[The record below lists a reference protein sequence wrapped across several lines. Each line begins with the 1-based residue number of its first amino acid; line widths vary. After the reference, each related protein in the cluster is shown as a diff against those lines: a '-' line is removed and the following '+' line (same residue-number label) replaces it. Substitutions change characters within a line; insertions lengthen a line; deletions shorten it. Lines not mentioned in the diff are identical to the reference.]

1 MTPEVREQDRRQF
14 IANAIEVLNRSLDY
28 EQTLASLAWIAV
40 PTIADWCAVDV
51 LENGV
56 LQRLSVAHVDRGKLD
71 FVEEIER
78 RFPPDPDAPHGIT
91 AILRTGLPELVPVIT
106 EEMMERTPNKEY
118 LALIRQLGF
127 RSYIGVPLMRGGQ
140 PYGVI
145 TLIMAESGRYY
156 DEADLATAM
165 TLADRAS
172 AAIENARLFRE
183 LQAAHDRAESA
194 NRAKDEFL
202 AMLGH
207 ELRNPLAPIQTALE
221 LMELRAPDAFKRE
234 RTVIER
240 QLRHVV
246 RLVDDLLDVSR
257 ITRGKIE
264 LHRQEVDIADTIA
277 RSIEM
282 ASPLLE
288 EKGHA
293 LETSAPP
300 GLHVHGDPER
310 LAQVVTNLV
319 TNAAKY
325 TEHGGRI
332 TVTAAHEGEQ
342 VVIRVRDT
350 GVGIPPEM
358 LDHVFEAFYQG
369 RQAIDRAKGGL
380 GLGLAIVRSLVE
392 MHGGSVSAYSEGRG
406 KGSELVVRLPALDA
420 TTQPSTTDARVDL
433 PGPRET
439 ILVVDDNPDALNM
452 LADALEKRGFSTV
465 RAHDAPS
472 ALAIAAQVRPQIAL
486 LDIGLPVMDG
496 WELGRRLR
504 EIPDLGDLQLVAVTG
519 YGQASDRATSEAAG
533 FAAHLVKPISL
544 DAVLATIGELSGNQ
558 TISQ

>member
-28 EQTLASLAWIAV
+28 AQTLASLAWIAV

-51 LENGV
+51 VENGV
-56 LQRLSVAHVDRGKLD
+56 LQRLAVAHVDRGKLD

-78 RFPPDPDAPHGIT
+78 RFPPDPDAPHGIS
-91 AILRTGLPELVPVIT
+91 AILRTGQPEIVEVIT
-106 EEMMERTPNKEY
+106 DEMMDLMPNKEY

-145 TLIMAESGRYY
+145 TLIMAESGRHY

-172 AAIENARLFRE
+172 AAVEHARLFRE
-183 LQAAHDRAESA
+183 LQAAHDRAASA

-257 ITRGKIE
+257 ITRGKVE

-288 EKGHA
+288 EKEHE
-293 LETSAPP
+293 LVTSAPP
-300 GLHVHGDPER
+300 GMRVHGDPER

-325 TEHGGRI
+325 TERGGRI
-332 TVTAAHEGEQ
+332 TVSAAPVDGQ
-342 VVIRVRDT
+342 IVIRVRDT
-350 GVGIPPEM
+350 GVGIPPEL
-358 LDHVFEAFYQG
+358 LDHVFEAFYQD
-369 RQAIDRAKGGL
+369 RQEIDRAKGGL
-380 GLGLAIVRSLVE
+380 GLGLAIVKSLVE
-392 MHGGSVSAYSEGRG
+392 MHGGSVSAHSEGRG
-406 KGSELVVRLPALDA
+406 KGSEIVVRLPALEA
-420 TTQPSTTDARVDL
+420 MEKVSAGAAAVP
-433 PGPRET
+433 PGSRAT

-452 LADALEKRGFSTV
+452 LADALESRGFSTA

-472 ALAIAAQVRPQIAL
+472 ALAIAARVRPQIAL

-504 EIPDLGDLQLVAVTG
+504 EIPDLAGLQLVAVTG